1 MIKCPHNRPNAEKSP
16 YLLQHA
22 HNPVNWFP
30 WGEEAF
36 EKAKRENK
44 PFSYLF
50 SITSRA
56 ATQTCHW
63 CHVMIFKYNNSKA
76 NKDTHI
82 VWHLLFS
89 SNPSTKVVYYQLQK
103 HAVSS
108 I

>member
-1 MIKCPHNRPNAEKSP
+1 MIPCPHNRPNAEKSP

-44 PFSYLF
+44 PFSYLLG
-50 SITSRA
+50 ITSRA
-56 ATQTCHW
+56 ATHTCHW
-63 CHVMIFKYNNSKA
+63 CHVIFKYINSKA
-76 NKDTHI
+76 TKDTHI
-82 VWHLLFS
+82 VWHPLFS
-89 SNPSTKVVYYQLQK
+89 SSPSTKVVYYQLQK